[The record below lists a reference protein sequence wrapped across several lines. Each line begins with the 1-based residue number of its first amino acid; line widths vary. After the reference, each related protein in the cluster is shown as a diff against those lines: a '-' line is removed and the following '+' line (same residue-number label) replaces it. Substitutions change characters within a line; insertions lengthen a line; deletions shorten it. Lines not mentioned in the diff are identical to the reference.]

1 MSIKVITPGMLS
13 TIQDGGRKGFAAMGF
28 NASGV
33 MDVRSYHI
41 ANALVGNFTD
51 EAVIEMTYLGGSFKF
66 LESNYIGITGA
77 DMSPKIDGVPVE
89 MYMTVFVKQ
98 DETLTFSAAES
109 GMRAYIAVRGGI
121 DVPVIMGS
129 RSTNLKCKL
138 GGLDGRP
145 LKAGDI
151 VPCRDVYD
159 EFHKHLIH
167 SAPKED
173 FGSDEISV
181 RVLLGPQDDY
191 FTDHG
196 IKTFLN
202 STYTVTNESDRM
214 GCKLS
219 GEKIEY
225 KNTVDIISDGIV
237 FGSIQIPRTGNPII
251 MLADRQTTGGYAKI
265 ATVISVDLPLLAQAR
280 PGTKV
285 HFELIDRQKAERLL
299 SRNKR
304 NSTHICSTINKR

>member
-66 LESNYIGITGA
+66 LESNYIAITGA

-181 RVLLGPQDDY
+181 RVLL
-191 FTDHG
+191 
-196 IKTFLN
+196 L
-202 STYTVTNESDRM
+202 VR
-214 GCKLS
+214 
-219 GEKIEY
+219 
-225 KNTVDIISDGIV
+225 
-237 FGSIQIPRTGNPII
+237 
-251 MLADRQTTGGYAKI
+251 
-265 ATVISVDLPLLAQAR
+265 
-280 PGTKV
+280 
-285 HFELIDRQKAERLL
+285 
-299 SRNKR
+299 
-304 NSTHICSTINKR
+304 

>member
-66 LESNYIGITGA
+66 LESNYIAITGA
-77 DMSPKIDGVPVE
+77 DMSPKLDGVPVE
-89 MYMTVFVKQ
+89 MYTTVFVKQ
-98 DETLTFSAAES
+98 DETLTFSAAKS

-151 VPCRDVYD
+151 VPCRDIYD

-173 FGSDEISV
+173 FGSDEITV

-285 HFELIDRQKAERLL
+285 RFELIDRQKAERLL
-299 SRNKR
+299 KQEQKEFHSYLL
-304 NSTHICSTINKR
+304 HY

>member
-13 TIQDGGRKGFAAMGF
+13 TIQDGGRKGFAALGF

-66 LESNYIGITGA
+66 LESNYIAITGA
-77 DMSPKIDGVPVE
+77 DMSPKLDGAPVE
-89 MYMTVFVKQ
+89 MYKTVFVKR
-98 DETLTFSAAES
+98 DETLTFSAATS
-109 GMRAYIAVRGGI
+109 GMRTYLAVRGGI

-129 RSTNLKCKL
+129 RSTNLKCRL

-159 EFHKHLIH
+159 EFYKHLIH

-173 FGSDEISV
+173 FGSDEITV

-191 FTDHG
+191 FTERG

-202 STYTVTNESDRM
+202 GTYMVTNESDRM

-280 PGTKV
+280 PGTRV
-285 HFELIDRQKAERLL
+285 HFKLTDRQKAEHLL
-299 SRNKR
+299 KEEQKEFHS
-304 NSTHICSTINKR
+304 HLLHY

>member
-66 LESNYIGITGA
+66 LESNYIAITGA

-89 MYMTVFVKQ
+89 MYTTVFVKQ
-98 DETLTFSAAES
+98 DETLTFSAAKS

-167 SAPKED
+167 SVPKED
-173 FGSDEISV
+173 FGSDEITV

-285 HFELIDRQKAERLL
+285 HFKLIDRQKAERLL
-299 SRNKR
+299 KQEQKEFHSYLL
-304 NSTHICSTINKR
+304 HY

>member
-66 LESNYIGITGA
+66 LESNYIAITGA
-77 DMSPKIDGVPVE
+77 DMSPKLDGVPVE
-89 MYMTVFVKQ
+89 MYTTVFVKQ
-98 DETLTFSAAES
+98 DETLTFSAAKS

-173 FGSDEISV
+173 FGSDEITV

-285 HFELIDRQKAERLL
+285 HFELIDRQKAEWLL
-299 SRNKR
+299 KQEQKEFHSYLL
-304 NSTHICSTINKR
+304 HY

>member
-66 LESNYIGITGA
+66 LESNYIAITGA

-89 MYMTVFVKQ
+89 MYTTVFVKQ

-109 GMRAYIAVRGGI
+109 GMRAYIAVHGGI

-173 FGSDEISV
+173 FGSDEITV

-285 HFELIDRQKAERLL
+285 RFELIDRQKAERLL
-299 SRNKR
+299 KQEQKEFHSYLL
-304 NSTHICSTINKR
+304 HY

>member
-1 MSIKVITPGMLS
+1 
-13 TIQDGGRKGFAAMGF
+13 MGF

-66 LESNYIGITGA
+66 LESNYIAITGA

-89 MYMTVFVKQ
+89 MYTTVFVKQ
-98 DETLTFSAAES
+98 DETLTFSAAKS

-167 SAPKED
+167 SVPKED
-173 FGSDEISV
+173 FGSDEITV

-191 FTDHG
+191 FTEHG

-285 HFELIDRQKAERLL
+285 HFKLIDRQKAERLL
-299 SRNKR
+299 KQEQKEFHSYLL
-304 NSTHICSTINKR
+304 HY

>member
-66 LESNYIGITGA
+66 LESNYIAITGA

-89 MYMTVFVKQ
+89 MYTTVFVKQ
-98 DETLTFSAAES
+98 DETLTFSAAKS

-173 FGSDEISV
+173 FGGDEITV

-191 FTDHG
+191 FTDNG

-285 HFELIDRQKAERLL
+285 HFKLIDRQKAERLL
-299 SRNKR
+299 KQEQKEFHSYLL
-304 NSTHICSTINKR
+304 HY

>member
-66 LESNYIGITGA
+66 LESNYIAITGA
-77 DMSPKIDGVPVE
+77 DMSPKLDGVPVE
-89 MYMTVFVKQ
+89 MYTTVFVKQ
-98 DETLTFSAAES
+98 DETLTFSVAES

-173 FGSDEISV
+173 FGSDEITV

-285 HFELIDRQKAERLL
+285 HFKLIDRQKAERLL
-299 SRNKR
+299 KQEQKEFHSYLL
-304 NSTHICSTINKR
+304 HY

>member
-13 TIQDGGRKGFAAMGF
+13 TIQDGGRKGFAAIGF

-66 LESNYIGITGA
+66 LESNYIAITGA
-77 DMSPKIDGVPVE
+77 DMSPKLDGVPVE
-89 MYMTVFVKQ
+89 MYTTVFVKQ

-173 FGSDEISV
+173 FGSDEITV

-285 HFELIDRQKAERLL
+285 RFELIDRQKAERLL
-299 SRNKR
+299 KQEQKEFHSYLL
-304 NSTHICSTINKR
+304 HY

>member
-66 LESNYIGITGA
+66 LESNYIAITGA
-77 DMSPKIDGVPVE
+77 DMSPKLDGVPVE
-89 MYMTVFVKQ
+89 MYTTVFVKQ
-98 DETLTFSAAES
+98 DETLTFSAAKS

-173 FGSDEISV
+173 FGSDEITV

-285 HFELIDRQKAERLL
+285 RFELIDRQKAERLL
-299 SRNKR
+299 KQEQKEFHSYLL
-304 NSTHICSTINKR
+304 HY

>member
-66 LESNYIGITGA
+66 LESNYIAITGA
-77 DMSPKIDGVPVE
+77 DMSPKLDGVPVE
-89 MYMTVFVKQ
+89 MYTTVFVKQ
-98 DETLTFSAAES
+98 DETLTFSAAKS

-173 FGSDEISV
+173 FGSDEITV

-191 FTDHG
+191 FTDYG

-285 HFELIDRQKAERLL
+285 HFELIDRQKSERLL
-299 SRNKR
+299 KQEQKEFHSYLL
-304 NSTHICSTINKR
+304 HY

>member
-66 LESNYIGITGA
+66 LESNYIAITGA

-89 MYMTVFVKQ
+89 MYTTVFVKQ
-98 DETLTFSAAES
+98 DETLTFSAAKS

-173 FGSDEISV
+173 FGSDEITV

-280 PGTKV
+280 PGTKG

-299 SRNKR
+299 KQEQKEFHSYLL
-304 NSTHICSTINKR
+304 HY

>member
-66 LESNYIGITGA
+66 LESNYIAITGA

-89 MYMTVFVKQ
+89 MYTTVFVKQ
-98 DETLTFSAAES
+98 DETLTFSAAKS

-159 EFHKHLIH
+159 EFHKHLLH

-173 FGSDEISV
+173 FGSDEITV

-285 HFELIDRQKAERLL
+285 HFELIDRQKQ
-299 SRNKR
+299 NGF
-304 NSTHICSTINKR
+304 

>member
-66 LESNYIGITGA
+66 LESNYIAITGA

-89 MYMTVFVKQ
+89 MYTTVFVKQ
-98 DETLTFSAAES
+98 DETLTFSAAKS

-159 EFHKHLIH
+159 EFHKHLLH

-173 FGSDEISV
+173 FGSDEITV

-219 GEKIEY
+219 GEKIE
-225 KNTVDIISDGIV
+225 
-237 FGSIQIPRTGNPII
+237 
-251 MLADRQTTGGYAKI
+251 
-265 ATVISVDLPLLAQAR
+265 
-280 PGTKV
+280 
-285 HFELIDRQKAERLL
+285 
-299 SRNKR
+299 
-304 NSTHICSTINKR
+304 

>member
-1 MSIKVITPGMLS
+1 M
-13 TIQDGGRKGFAAMGF
+13 QAR
-28 NASGV
+28 
-33 MDVRSYHI
+33 
-41 ANALVGNFTD
+41 
-51 EAVIEMTYLGGSFKF
+51 
-66 LESNYIGITGA
+66 
-77 DMSPKIDGVPVE
+77 
-89 MYMTVFVKQ
+89 
-98 DETLTFSAAES
+98 
-109 GMRAYIAVRGGI
+109 
-121 DVPVIMGS
+121 
-129 RSTNLKCKL
+129 
-138 GGLDGRP
+138 
-145 LKAGDI
+145 
-151 VPCRDVYD
+151 
-159 EFHKHLIH
+159 
-167 SAPKED
+167 KED
-173 FGSDEISV
+173 FGSDEITV

-196 IKTFLN
+196 IKTLLN

-299 SRNKR
+299 KQEQKEFHSYLL
-304 NSTHICSTINKR
+304 HY

>member
-66 LESNYIGITGA
+66 LESNYIAITGA
-77 DMSPKIDGVPVE
+77 DMSPKLDGVPVE
-89 MYMTVFVKQ
+89 MYTTVFVKQ
-98 DETLTFSAAES
+98 DETLTFSTAES

-173 FGSDEISV
+173 FGSDEITV

-202 STYTVTNESDRM
+202 STYTVTNESDSM
-214 GCKLS
+214 GCKRS

-285 HFELIDRQKAERLL
+285 RFELIDRQKAERLL
-299 SRNKR
+299 KQEQKEFHSYLL
-304 NSTHICSTINKR
+304 HY

>member
-66 LESNYIGITGA
+66 LESNYIAITGA
-77 DMSPKIDGVPVE
+77 DMSPKLDGVPVE
-89 MYMTVFVKQ
+89 MYTTVFVKQ
-98 DETLTFSAAES
+98 DETLTFSVAES
-109 GMRAYIAVRGGI
+109 GMRAYIAVHGGI

-173 FGSDEISV
+173 FGGDEITV

-285 HFELIDRQKAERLL
+285 HFELIDRQKSERLL
-299 SRNKR
+299 KQEQKEFHSYLL
-304 NSTHICSTINKR
+304 HY

>member
-66 LESNYIGITGA
+66 LESNYIAITGA
-77 DMSPKIDGVPVE
+77 DMSPKLDGVPVE
-89 MYMTVFVKQ
+89 MYTTVFVKQ
-98 DETLTFSAAES
+98 DETLTFSAAKS

-138 GGLDGRP
+138 GGFDGRP

-173 FGSDEISV
+173 FGSDEITV

-191 FTDHG
+191 FTDNG

-285 HFELIDRQKAERLL
+285 HFKLIDRQKAERLL
-299 SRNKR
+299 KQEQKEFHSYLL
-304 NSTHICSTINKR
+304 HY

>member
-66 LESNYIGITGA
+66 LESNYIAITGA

-89 MYMTVFVKQ
+89 MYTTVFVKQ
-98 DETLTFSAAES
+98 DETLTFSAAKS

-167 SAPKED
+167 TVPKED
-173 FGSDEISV
+173 FGSDEITV

-285 HFELIDRQKAERLL
+285 RFELIDRQKAERLL
-299 SRNKR
+299 KQEQKEFHSYLL
-304 NSTHICSTINKR
+304 HY

>member
-13 TIQDGGRKGFAAMGF
+13 TIQDGGRKGFAALGF

-66 LESNYIGITGA
+66 LESNYIAITGA
-77 DMSPKIDGVPVE
+77 DMSPKLDGAPVE
-89 MYMTVFVKQ
+89 MYKTVFVKR
-98 DETLTFSAAES
+98 DETLTFSAAAS
-109 GMRAYIAVRGGI
+109 GMRTYLAVRGGI

-138 GGLDGRP
+138 GGLDGRA

-173 FGSDEISV
+173 FESDEITI

-191 FTDHG
+191 FTERG

-280 PGTKV
+280 PGTRV
-285 HFELIDRQKAERLL
+285 HFELTDRQKAERLL
-299 SRNKR
+299 KQEQKEFHS
-304 NSTHICSTINKR
+304 HLLHY

>member
-28 NASGV
+28 NASGG

-66 LESNYIGITGA
+66 LESNYIAITGA

-89 MYMTVFVKQ
+89 MYTTVFVKQ

-173 FGSDEISV
+173 FGSDEITV

-265 ATVISVDLPLLAQAR
+265 ATVISVDLPLFAQAR
-280 PGTKV
+280 PGTRV
-285 HFELIDRQKAERLL
+285 PFELIDRQKAERLL
-299 SRNKR
+299 KQEQKEFHSYLL
-304 NSTHICSTINKR
+304 HY

>member
-66 LESNYIGITGA
+66 LESNYIAITGA

-89 MYMTVFVKQ
+89 MYTTVFVKQ
-98 DETLTFSAAES
+98 DETLTFSAAKS

-159 EFHKHLIH
+159 EFQKHLIH

-173 FGSDEISV
+173 FGSDEITV

-285 HFELIDRQKAERLL
+285 HFELIDRQKSERLL
-299 SRNKR
+299 KQEQKEFHSYLL
-304 NSTHICSTINKR
+304 HY

>member
-66 LESNYIGITGA
+66 LESNYIAITGA
-77 DMSPKIDGVPVE
+77 DMSPKLDGVPVE
-89 MYMTVFVKQ
+89 MYTTVFVKQ

-151 VPCRDVYD
+151 IPCRDVYD

-173 FGSDEISV
+173 FGSDEITV

-285 HFELIDRQKAERLL
+285 RFELIDRQKAERLL
-299 SRNKR
+299 KQEQKEFHSYLL
-304 NSTHICSTINKR
+304 HY

>member
-66 LESNYIGITGA
+66 LESNYIAITGA
-77 DMSPKIDGVPVE
+77 DMSPKLDGVPVE
-89 MYMTVFVKQ
+89 MYTTVFVKQ

-173 FGSDEISV
+173 FGSDEITV

-285 HFELIDRQKAERLL
+285 RFELIDRQKAERLL
-299 SRNKR
+299 KQEQKEFHSYLL
-304 NSTHICSTINKR
+304 HY

>member
-66 LESNYIGITGA
+66 LESNYIAITGA
-77 DMSPKIDGVPVE
+77 DMSPKLDGVPVE
-89 MYMTVFVKQ
+89 MYTTVFVKQ
-98 DETLTFSAAES
+98 DETLTFSAAKS

-145 LKAGDI
+145 LKTGDI

-173 FGSDEISV
+173 FGSDEITV

-285 HFELIDRQKAERLL
+285 RFELIDRQKAERLL
-299 SRNKR
+299 KQEQKEFHSYLL
-304 NSTHICSTINKR
+304 HY

>member
-66 LESNYIGITGA
+66 LESNYIAITGA
-77 DMSPKIDGVPVE
+77 DMSPKLDGVPVE
-89 MYMTVFVKQ
+89 MYTTVFVKQ

-173 FGSDEISV
+173 FGSDEITV

-191 FTDHG
+191 FTDNG

-285 HFELIDRQKAERLL
+285 HFKLIDRQKAERLL
-299 SRNKR
+299 KQEQKEFHSYLL
-304 NSTHICSTINKR
+304 HY

>member
-66 LESNYIGITGA
+66 LESNYIAITGA
-77 DMSPKIDGVPVE
+77 DMSPKLDGVPVE
-89 MYMTVFVKQ
+89 MYTTVFVKQ

-173 FGSDEISV
+173 FGSDEITV

-285 HFELIDRQKAERLL
+285 HFGFIDRQKAERLL
-299 SRNKR
+299 KQEQKEFHSYLL
-304 NSTHICSTINKR
+304 HY

>member
-66 LESNYIGITGA
+66 LESNYIAITGA
-77 DMSPKIDGVPVE
+77 DMSPKLDGVPVE
-89 MYMTVFVKQ
+89 MYTTVFVKQ
-98 DETLTFSAAES
+98 DETLTFSAAKS

-173 FGSDEISV
+173 FGSDEITV

-285 HFELIDRQKAERLL
+285 HL
-299 SRNKR
+299 SL
-304 NSTHICSTINKR
+304 STDKKQNGF

>member
-66 LESNYIGITGA
+66 LESNYIAITGA

-89 MYMTVFVKQ
+89 MYTTVFVKQ
-98 DETLTFSAAES
+98 DETLTFSAAKS

-145 LKAGDI
+145 LKVGDI

-173 FGSDEISV
+173 FGSDEITV

-285 HFELIDRQKAERLL
+285 HFKLIDRQKAERLL
-299 SRNKR
+299 KQEQKEFHSYLL
-304 NSTHICSTINKR
+304 HY

>member
-66 LESNYIGITGA
+66 LESNYIAITGA
-77 DMSPKIDGVPVE
+77 DMSPKLDGVPVE
-89 MYMTVFVKQ
+89 MYTTVFVKQ

-173 FGSDEISV
+173 FGSDEITV

-280 PGTKV
+280 PGTKF

-299 SRNKR
+299 KQEQKEFHSYLL
-304 NSTHICSTINKR
+304 HY